1 MFDDIREAVYLRGK
15 AAQCTRMARSVA
27 NDNIARKLEQ
37 LALNYA
43 RRAAEIETRERIS
56 MAV

>member
-15 AAQCTRMARSVA
+15 AAQCARMARSVA

-43 RRAAEIETRERIS
+43 RRAAEIETRERML
-56 MAV
+56 MAI